1 MKSSDLFIFL
11 SIVLTIYTAANYYV
25 FRRAYQALPDNF
37 NLKLV
42 FIVIF
47 FLLYASYFTAR
58 FLEKATDSS
67 IITGLIWIGSI
78 WLAAL
83 LYFFLI
89 VLMLD
94 VLRLINHYFHIFPAF
109 FTLNWEK
116 TKQITLTLSIIS
128 VFLILTIGYFNN
140 LYPSIKR
147 LNITIAKKSSQ
158 LNKLK
163 IVLASDIHLGT
174 TIQKQKVIKLVELIN
189 NEKPDIV
196 LFAGDILDEDP
207 QYVISTNLG
216 EPLKRLSSKYGIY
229 AITGNHEYIGGVN
242 NSANYIKSL
251 GINLLRDSIALIDN
265 NFYLIGR
272 EDLSANRWSKIKRKD
287 LNDFFLEINKNLPV
301 ILMDHQPFNLR
312 QASEYPIDLHVSGH
326 THHGQLFPFNFITK
340 AIYEK
345 SYGYLKIN
353 NTNFFVSSGY
363 GLWGPPIRTI
373 NRPEIVVINLN
384 FQ

>member
-1 MKSSDLFIFL
+1 MKSSEFFIFL

-42 FIVIF
+42 FTVIF
-47 FLLYASYFTAR
+47 FLLYTSYFAAR

-67 IITGLIWIGSI
+67 IITALIWVGSI

-94 VLRLINHYFHIFPAF
+94 IFRVINHYFHIFPQF
-109 FTLNWEK
+109 LTINWEK
-116 TKQITLTLSIIS
+116 TKHITLIVSILI
-128 VFLILTIGYFNN
+128 VVLILTVGYFNN
-140 LYPSIKR
+140 LYPSVKK
-147 LNITIAKKSSQ
+147 LNLVIEKKSSQ
-158 LNKLK
+158 LNSLK

-174 TIQKQKVIKLVELIN
+174 TIQKQKIHELVKLIN
-189 NEKPDIV
+189 NETPDIV

-207 QYVISTNLG
+207 KYVIRTNLG
-216 EPLKRLSSKYGIY
+216 EPLKNIRSKYGIY
-229 AITGNHEYIGGVN
+229 TITGNHEYIGGVS
-242 NSANYIKSL
+242 NSANYITNL
-251 GINLLRDSIALIDN
+251 GIHLLRDTMVTIDN

-272 EDLSANRWSKIKRKD
+272 EDLSANRWGQKRKN
-287 LNDFFLEINKNLPV
+287 LQDFFAKINDDLPI

-312 QASEYPIDLHVSGH
+312 QNAEYPIDLQVSGH
-326 THHGQLFPFNFITK
+326 THHGQLFPFNFITR
-340 AIYEK
+340 AIYEQ
-345 SYGYLKIN
+345 SYGYMKIKK
-353 NTNFFVSSGY
+353 TNFFVSSGY

-373 NRPEIVVINLN
+373 NRPEIIVINIT
-384 FQ
+384 FK

>member
-37 NLKLV
+37 TLKLA

-47 FLLYASYFTAR
+47 FVLYASYFTAR
-58 FLEKATDSS
+58 FLEKASDSS

-109 FTLNWEK
+109 LTLNWGK

-147 LNITIAKKSSQ
+147 LNITIPKKSSQ
-158 LNKLK
+158 LNYLK

-207 QYVISTNLG
+207 QYVIRTNLG
-216 EPLKRLSSKYGIY
+216 NPLKQLSSKYGIY

-272 EDLSANRWSKIKRKD
+272 EDLSANRWSKTKRKD
-287 LNDFFLEINKNLPV
+287 LSDFFLEINKNLPV

-312 QASEYPIDLHVSGH
+312 QASEYPIDLQVSGH